1 MADDFEK
8 FSWHD
13 CRIWGLEFQSGDPDE
28 GDWTS
33 DLIVDIDFILE
44 WICRLEGAPTQFR
57 VAPATLAFH
66 GVTDLKINI
75 DWVSTGFQVALQ
87 EIFIDRID
95 REPIQD
101 QKIFLDRPYY
111 KWTIRLNSPKQGEIV
126 FGAVEFTQTL
136 RAEPILTDKQSL
148 ALRYRKKLRGT
159 AHVSS

>member
-1 MADDFEK
+1 MANDFEK
-8 FSWHD
+8 LSWHD
-13 CRIWGLEFQSGDPDE
+13 CRIWGLKFQSGDPDQ

-33 DLIVDIDFILE
+33 DLIVDIDFIVE
-44 WICRLEGAPTQFR
+44 WICSLKGASTQFR

-75 DWVSTGFQVALQ
+75 DSGSRGFQVALQ
-87 EIFIDRID
+87 EISIDHIS
-95 REPIQD
+95 REHVQD

-111 KWTIRLNSPKQGEIV
+111 KWTIHLNLPRQGEIV

-148 ALRYRKKLRGT
+148 SLSYRKKLP
-159 AHVSS
+159 